1 MSNPLPALKL
11 LFFMIFQRPNVSR
24 TTVKNIDCVLSTN
37 QKIFIDPCL
46 YRREGREVYMYG
58 PRFTEVEVR
67 RGVAKGKWTLP
78 VCNVSREKACL
89 CGTWTEGWGWDELG
103 PDPRFL
109 TPRHWPWPGPQ

>member
-1 MSNPLPALKL
+1 MSNPLPALKV

-37 QKIFIDPCL
+37 QKIFIDHCL
-46 YRREGREVYMYG
+46 HRREGREVYMYG

-78 VCNVSREKACL
+78 ICNVSREKACL
-89 CGTWTEGWGWDELG
+89 CGTWTEGWGWDEPMELHKAILEARRIG
-103 PDPRFL
+103 RE
-109 TPRHWPWPGPQ
+109 